1 MIISEI
7 SLNTYE
13 IKILKLL
20 SKRDRKAL
28 EFSKIVKGVNFMT
41 VTKTIRS
48 SRFIEVVHSPGKIG
62 ANTCWRITADGR
74 AWLNDYKHHIHR
86 KVVLMIVSNTV
97 SFLVGLGSG
106 LLVAYLTSLFGWN

>member
-13 IKILKLL
+13 IKILKSL
-20 SKRDRKAL
+20 SKRDRKAP
-28 EFSKIVKGVNFMT
+28 EFSKIVKAVNFMT
-41 VTKTIRS
+41 VTEAIRS
-48 SRFIEVVHSPGKIG
+48 NRFIEAVHGPGKTG

-74 AWLNDYKHHIHR
+74 AWLNDYKRRVH
-86 KVVLMIVSNTV
+86 KKAAFMIVSNTV

>member
-7 SLNTYE
+7 PLNTYE

-20 SKRDRKAL
+20 SKRDRKAP
-28 EFSKIVKGVNFMT
+28 EFSRIVKDVNFMT

-48 SRFIEVVHSPGKIG
+48 NRFIEAVHGPGKTG

-74 AWLNDYKHHIHR
+74 AWLNDYKRRVH
-86 KVVLMIVSNTV
+86 KKATSMIVSNTV

>member
-20 SKRDRKAL
+20 SKRDRTAL
-28 EFSKIVKGVNFMT
+28 EISKIVKDVNFST
-41 VTKTIRS
+41 VAKTICS
-48 SRFIEVVHSPGKIG
+48 NRFIEVVHGPGKTG
-62 ANTCWRITADGR
+62 MNTCWRITADGR
-74 AWLNDYKHHIHR
+74 AWLNDYKRRVH
-86 KVVLMIVSNTV
+86 KKATSTIVSNTI
-97 SFLVGLGSG
+97 SFLAGLGSG